1 MTSLA
6 SILQGFLL
14 DFKDVLFANY
24 LLMAVLVHSI
34 TEFYEKHL
42 GKTCQRNLY
51 KEMSVLFVVEDTESY
66 IFSYIK
72 QNEFAGL
79 RSLKT

>member
-6 SILQGFLL
+6 SILQGFFL

-42 GKTCQRNLY
+42 GKTCQRNQY

-66 IFSYIK
+66 IFS
-72 QNEFAGL
+72 
-79 RSLKT
+79 